1 MIQRQQT
8 IWLIVSA
15 LCAAFSF
22 KFPFATGARMIKNVL
37 TPDAALNAGSHF
49 VLLVLTGAAVLLAGI
64 SIFLFKDRKIQMR
77 LCLVGIALGVLILV
91 VYFMQLR
98 QFEKSTMALASILP
112 FATVAGFFMAF
123 RGIRRDEK
131 LIKTLDKLR

>member
-8 IWLIVSA
+8 LWLILSA

-22 KFPFATGARMIKNVL
+22 KFPFATGTRMIKDVL
-37 TPDAALNAGSHF
+37 TPDSTLNAGSHF

-64 SIFLFKDRKIQMR
+64 SIFLYKDRKIQMR
-77 LCLVGIALGVLILV
+77 LCLAGMALSTLILV
-91 VYFMQLR
+91 IYFAQL
-98 QFEKSTMALASILP
+98 QKFEKSTMALASILP
-112 FATVAGFFMAF
+112 FAVVAGFFMAF
-123 RGIRRDEK
+123 RGIRKDEK